1 MNKTVD
7 DFFKEATKSLEG
19 LQGEVKNKDYLIVI
33 ISQHLLI
40 AYKDGIIEGMD
51 RAGEIFRS
59 T

>member
-1 MNKTVD
+1 MNKDVE
-7 DFFKEATKSLEG
+7 DFYKQAEESLEG
-19 LQGEVKNKDYLIVI
+19 MQGAVHNKDHLI
-33 ISQHLLI
+33 ISISMSLLI